1 MGNFLSPQLSFFEC
15 NQPLNQACGCLF
27 GAGNY
32 IHMMEANLEALEN
45 TLQQL
50 VERRD
55 DLLRRVVIEED
66 KGLQR
71 LAQVQGWISR
81 VERIEFQVS
90 DVFKAKPTETGRL
103 CLFRYCSKKCIPSCK
118 YGKVVSKKLE
128 EVKILLS
135 EEALIKEVAGKAP
148 VPKVG
153 KKHIQTTVGL
163 ESMVEKA
170 WNSLMDV
177 ERRILGLYGMGG
189 VGKTTLLARI
199 NNKFVDEFDVV
210 IWVVVSKDL
219 QNEGIQNQILGRLG
233 LDEKRKGETEKASS
247 IYHILSKKKFVLLL
261 DDLWSEVDL
270 NKIGV
275 PPPTRDNG
283 SKIVFT
289 TRSKEVCRDMGADDE
304 MKVDCLSWDE
314 AWELFRNTVGEATL
328 KRHEEIAELAR
339 EIAKKCCGLPLALN
353 VIGRAMAY
361 KEGVHEWRYAL
372 EVLNLS
378 SHKFKGMDDK
388 ILPILKFSYDDLKDQ
403 NVRSCFLYCS
413 LFPEDYE
420 IEKERLIEYWIGE
433 GFING
438 NRGEDGSNNQGH
450 AIIGSLVRAHL
461 LMDVDRDAYLAE
473 KVKMHDVLREMAL
486 WIGKEEET
494 VCVKSGAKLR
504 HIPNDII
511 NWKVARRISLMSNQI
526 EEISCSPKCPNLSTL
541 FLGDNKLKVISGEFF
556 RFMPALAVLDL
567 SQNYDLCALPEEICS
582 LSSLQYLNLSSTRI
596 ESLPVGLKGLRKLIS
611 LDLESTRKLRSIG
624 GIGTSLPNLQVL
636 KLIGSC
642 VYIDAGLME
651 ELQLLEHLKIL
662 TANVNDALILESI
675 QKVERLASSLRVLF
689 LDNIS
694 AEVVVLNTV
703 ALRGLQSLVIWYCK
717 ISEIKTEW
725 ESKEREEILCTSSQ
739 GFKHLSDVRIR
750 HSEGPKD
757 LTWLLFAQNLRSLF
771 VDNSKSIEEIIN
783 REKGMSIS
791 NVLPHLSVPFR
802 KLEHLR
808 LFKLDELRSIC
819 SNSLVLPNLREFKVY
834 YCPKLTKAAT

>member
-1 MGNFLSPQLSFFEC
+1 MGNFLTAQLQCDC
-15 NQPLNQACGCLF
+15 NQALNQATSCLF
-27 GAGNY
+27 GDGNY
-32 IHMMEANLEALEN
+32 IHMMEANLEALKN
-45 TLQQL
+45 TWQQL
-50 VERRD
+50 VERRN
-55 DLLRRVVIEED
+55 DLSRRVDIEEG
-66 KGLQR
+66 KGLQQ
-71 LAQVQGWISR
+71 LDQVQGWISR
-81 VERIEFQVS
+81 VAGMESEVRDLLE
-90 DVFKAKPTETGRL
+90 AKSTETGRL
-103 CLFRYCSKKCIPSCK
+103 CLFGYCSKKCISGCK
-118 YGKVVSKKLE
+118 YGKKVWKKLE
-128 EVKILLS
+128 EVKKLLS
-135 EEALIKEVAGKAP
+135 QGAFEVVADKAP

-153 KKHIQTTVGL
+153 EKHIQKTVGL
-163 ESMVEKA
+163 DSMVEKA
-170 WNSLMDV
+170 WSSIMDS

-199 NNKFVDEFDVV
+199 NNKFAEVVNEFGVV

-219 QNEGIQNQILGRLG
+219 QIEGIQDQILGRLRRQG
-233 LDEKRKGETEKASS
+233 LERRNRGRESLFHQQYPSQKE
-247 IYHILSKKKFVLLL
+247 IY
-261 DDLWSEVDL
+261 DLWSEVDL
-270 NKIGV
+270 DKIGV
-275 PPPTRDNG
+275 PSPKAVDNG

-289 TRSKEVCRDMGADDE
+289 TRSKEVCRDMKADDE

-314 AWELFRNTVGEATL
+314 AWELFQIIVGEATL

-461 LMDVDRDAYLAE
+461 LMDVDPKFSAE
-473 KVKMHDVLREMAL
+473 KVKMHDVVREMAL
-486 WIGKEEET
+486 WIGKEEENL
-494 VCVKSGAKLR
+494 CVKSGAQLL

-511 NWKVARRISLMSNQI
+511 NWEVARRISLMSNRI
-526 EEISCSPKCPNLSTL
+526 EEISCSPECPNLSTL
-541 FLGDNKLKVISGEFF
+541 LLRDNKLKIISGEFF
-556 RFMPALAVLDL
+556 RFMPSLVVLDL
-567 SQNYDLCALPEEICS
+567 SENTRLCALPEEICS
-582 LSSLQYLNLSSTRI
+582 LSSLEYLNLSWTSI

-611 LDLESTRKLRSIG
+611 LDLEYTDLRSID

-636 KLIGSC
+636 KLFYS
-642 VYIDAGLME
+642 
-651 ELQLLEHLKIL
+651 
-662 TANVNDALILESI
+662 ANVNDALILDSI
-675 QKVERLASSLRVLF
+675 QKVERLASSLRVLN
-689 LDNIS
+689 LGNMS

-703 ALRGLQSLVIWYCK
+703 ALRGLQSLEIGSCK
-717 ISEIKTEW
+717 ISEIKIEW

-739 GFKHLSDVRIR
+739 GFKHLSDVRIIDL
-750 HSEGPKD
+750 EGPKD
-757 LTWLLFAQNLRSLF
+757 LTWLLFAQNLRVLRVMF
-771 VDNSKSIEEIIN
+771 SKSIEEIIN

-802 KLEHLR
+802 KLKVLHLSN
-808 LFKLDELRSIC
+808 LYELRSIC
-819 SNSLVLPNLREFKVY
+819 SNSLVLPNLREFEVND
-834 YCPKLTKAAT
+834 CPKLPKAATEFPETRAAIITRMEIDEDD

>member
-1 MGNFLSPQLSFFEC
+1 
-15 NQPLNQACGCLF
+15 
-27 GAGNY
+27 
-32 IHMMEANLEALEN
+32 MMEANLEALEN

-567 SQNYDLCALPEEICS
+567 SQI
-582 LSSLQYLNLSSTRI
+582 
-596 ESLPVGLKGLRKLIS
+596 
-611 LDLESTRKLRSIG
+611 RSIG

-834 YCPKLTKAAT
+834 YCPKSRIKDSQ